1 MEIEEYDLTEPSPF
15 LAENI
20 DLFPG
25 GKALDIAM
33 GGGRNAVFLAQQGF
47 IVEGVDK
54 SSKAI
59 EAAMELARDKNV
71 TIKAEVA
78 DLESGYLIHELSY
91 DVIICFN
98 YLQRS
103 LMAQIKSG
111 LKKGG
116 MVVFETYII
125 DQLIFGRPTNPDH
138 LLDRNE
144 LLKIFRDFRCLR
156 YREGVIRGAKG
167 PKAIASIVAQKE

>member
-15 LAENI
+15 LTENI
-20 DLFPG
+20 DLLPMGRAF
-25 GKALDIAM
+25 DIAM
-33 GGGRNAVFLAQQGF
+33 GGGRNAVFLAKQGF
-47 IVEGVDK
+47 IADGVDK
-54 SSKAI
+54 SAKAI
-59 EAAMELARDKNV
+59 EAALQLAKDTNV
-71 TIKAEVA
+71 MIKAQVA
-78 DLESGYLIHELSY
+78 DLEAGYMIESLSY

-116 MVVFETYII
+116 VVVYETYIV
-125 DQLIFGRPTNPDH
+125 DQLKFGRPTNPDH

-144 LLKIFRDFRCLR
+144 LLKIFRDFRCLC
-156 YREGVIRGAKG
+156 YREGIIKGAKG
-167 PKAIASIVAQKE
+167 LKAVASIVAQKE